1 MSLKNLEKVAVFI
14 TPRKKI
20 LTAIRY
26 RLHIISIAEKW
37 PAIAV
42 TRKIAFHIKN
52 GMCAHCWFSRKRLF
66 SLTSTKLLHWSN
78 FQILISNGFLIQNF
92 LLWHLFAIFLCPK
105 CNEKKREVYAH
116 EASIKNNSWKQLLVP
131 RLTVEKYYKIGSR
144 WKNCV
149 KSTL

>member
-1 MSLKNLEKVAVFI
+1 MRVVNFINFDTVRRDICHTANMSLKNLEKVAVFI

-52 GMCAHCWFSRKRLF
+52 GMCAHC
-66 SLTSTKLLHWSN
+66 
-78 FQILISNGFLIQNF
+78 
-92 LLWHLFAIFLCPK
+92 
-105 CNEKKREVYAH
+105 
-116 EASIKNNSWKQLLVP
+116 
-131 RLTVEKYYKIGSR
+131 
-144 WKNCV
+144 
-149 KSTL
+149 